1 MQLFLFIYLF
11 VVVERS
17 MLRVYFSVLSTH
29 GRVHLAS
36 FFFFFDDA
44 MKMTMM
50 IVPNLV
56 AISSTVKRKIF
67 KFLFF

>member
-17 MLRVYFSVLSTH
+17 MLGVYFSMLSTY
-29 GRVHLAS
+29 GLVHLAS
-36 FFFFFDDA
+36 FFFYDT
-44 MKMTMM
+44 MKMTMR

-56 AISSTVKRKIF
+56 VFSSTVKRKIF
-67 KFLFF
+67 KFCFF